1 MLFVDA
7 SENGVGIGDGTVLGN
22 GLRIQSA
29 TGSTNSIDTKL
40 YLSARSSGTT
50 TTGFGPGITFAG
62 DRNGD
67 SNIQQMA
74 KINAIAEVNSGTT
87 LSSGLS
93 FQTATAGSNS
103 EKMRINNLGNVG
115 LSVVPDTFS
124 SGYTALQ
131 INGYA
136 YNIGHSGGDHY
147 ITNNAYFNSGW
158 KYGQTSTA
166 QMIELSSGQIQF
178 KTVNSG
184 SADSAITWVRSM
196 NVLDGGGVVVNDDS
210 ADMDFRVE
218 SNGNA
223 NMIRVDGGNNVVNI
237 GHATNTVGTSSGTLL
252 VNFTGNV
259 ANGIKIR
266 DTRGEAGTN
275 NMMVF
280 VRGDSEVGSIT
291 ATTSATAYNTSSD
304 QRLKENIA
312 DADDSGEL
320 IDAIQVRKFDW
331 KADGSHQDYGMV
343 AQELQTVAPEAVSA
357 PENPDEM
364 MAVDYSKLV
373 PMLVKE
379 IQTLRARVADLE
391 S

>member
-1 MLFVDA
+1 
-7 SENGVGIGDGTVLGN
+7 
-22 GLRIQSA
+22 
-29 TGSTNSIDTKL
+29 
-40 YLSARSSGTT
+40 
-50 TTGFGPGITFAG
+50 
-62 DRNGD
+62 
-67 SNIQQMA
+67 
-74 KINAIAEVNSGTT
+74 
-87 LSSGLS
+87 
-93 FQTATAGSNS
+93 
-103 EKMRINNLGNVG
+103 MRINNLGNVG